1 MQPVG
6 NTAASHLAVSVT
18 AGNDG
23 TLITSAQAQQ
33 HPILTFKSGPVNSVR
48 GAAALTGLTNT
59 LVMDIGGTTTDTAA
73 VVAGLPRMSG
83 SLCDICGVT
92 TSFR

>member
-1 MQPVG
+1 VPSG
-6 NTAASHLAVSVT
+6 PCCCAAPD

-23 TLITSAQAQQ
+23 TLVTLAQAQQ
-33 HPILTFKSGPVNSVR
+33 LPILTFRSGPVNSLR
-48 GAAALTGLTNT
+48 GAVALSGCSTAV
-59 LVMDIGGTTTDTAA
+59 VMDIGGTTTDTAA
-73 VVAGLPRMSG
+73 VVDGLPRMSG